1 MDYVYPAVF
10 CKNDDDSFTITYPD
24 LPGCISEGKSL
35 ANALKMAQA
44 ALAQWVNYLSENGED
59 VPLASNIKS
68 IALREDEFASLI
80 SVDIRDDR
88 AVRKTVSIPKW
99 MDEKATESGLSLSRV
114 LQEGLSKR
122 L

>member
-1 MDYVYPAVF
+1 M
-10 CKNDDDSFTITYPD
+10 
-24 LPGCISEGKSL
+24 
-35 ANALKMAQA
+35 ANAMKMAQA